1 LPFAFCLS
9 TLPACR
15 QPAPIPSG
23 TPAITIHQTSGSQPA
38 YIDVAGLSSAELSA
52 LRSAQLSAADWQS
65 LLKVTVGDTAAEPLP
80 PVQGRYAA
88 TDSSLTFTP
97 LFPFDPG
104 RSYQVAFDPA
114 RLPRPR
120 PIAVVT
126 TVVRLAAI
134 ESRPVTRVTA
144 VYPSSDI
151 LPENTLRLYIE
162 FSAPMG
168 NRGAENVV
176 RLLDER
182 EREVPIPFLP
192 VQADFWNADHTRYT
206 LFFDPG
212 RVKQGIL
219 PNEQLGRPLEV
230 GQRYTLV
237 ISADW
242 QDAQGQPL
250 VAAYRRPFRVGP
262 AAARALTMADWRIA
276 PPAARTRDPLVVTF
290 PTPLDH
296 GLLAR
301 AVGVEDDGG
310 RTIEGDVS
318 LEAADT
324 RWAFRPR
331 APWIAGAYRL
341 VVLSILEDPAGNR
354 IGRAFEVDMTRPT
367 GDPPPDAYRTPFKIV
382 EPGF

>member
-1 LPFAFCLS
+1 VRDARF
-9 TLPACR
+9 
-15 QPAPIPSG
+15 G
-23 TPAITIHQTSGSQPA
+23 
-38 YIDVAGLSSAELSA
+38 
-52 LRSAQLSAADWQS
+52 AADWQS
-65 LLKVTVGDTAAEPLP
+65 LLKVTVGDTAAESLP
-80 PVQGRYAA
+80 PVQGRYAV
-88 TDSSLTFTP
+88 TDSALTFTP

-104 RSYQVAFDPA
+104 RSYRVAFDPA

-126 TVVRLAAI
+126 SVVRLPAI
-134 ESRPVTRVTA
+134 ESQPTTTVTA
-144 VYPSSDI
+144 VYPSADV

-168 NRGAENVV
+168 NGGAQNVV

-182 EREVPIPFLP
+182 GREVPIPFLP
-192 VQADFWNADHTRYT
+192 VQADFWNGDHTRYT

-219 PNEQLGRPLEV
+219 PNEELGRPLQA
-230 GQRYTLV
+230 GHRYTLE

-242 QDAQGQPL
+242 HDAQGQPL

-262 AAARALTMADWRIA
+262 ADARPLTMASWRIT
-276 PPAARTRDPLVVTF
+276 PPAARTRDPLIVTF
-290 PTPLDH
+290 PAPLDH

-301 AVGVEDDGG
+301 AVGVEDGG
-310 RTIEGDVS
+310 SRTIEGDVS

-331 APWIAGAYRL
+331 SAWSAGEYRL
-341 VVLSILEDPAGNR
+341 VALSILEDPAGNR
-354 IGRAFEVDMTRPT
+354 IGRAFEVDMTRPPA
-367 GDPPPDAYRTPFKIV
+367 DPPPDAYRAAFKIV

>member
-1 LPFAFCLS
+1 VLTFCL
-9 TLPACR
+9 LPLTACR
-15 QPAPIPSG
+15 QSAPIPSG
-23 TPAITIHQTSGSQPA
+23 APTITIHQASGAQPA
-38 YIDVAGLSSAELSA
+38 YVDVAGLSSVELSG
-52 LRSAQLSAADWQS
+52 LRDAHFSAADWQS
-65 LLKVTVGDTAAEPLP
+65 LLKITVGDTSADSLP

-114 RLPRPR
+114 RLPHPR

-126 TVVRLAAI
+126 RVVRLVAI
-134 ESRPVTRVTA
+134 ERRPVTTVTA
-144 VYPSSDI
+144 VYPSIDV

-168 NRGAENVV
+168 NRGALNVV

-182 EREVPIPFLP
+182 GREVPIPFLP
-192 VQADFWNADHTRYT
+192 VQADFWNTDHTRYT

-219 PNEQLGRPLEV
+219 PNEQLGRPLQA
-230 GQRYTLV
+230 GHRYTLE

-262 AAARALTMADWRIA
+262 ADARPLTMASWRIGA
-276 PPAARTRDPLVVTF
+276 PAARTRDPLVVTF
-290 PTPLDH
+290 PAPLDH

-301 AVGVEDDGG
+301 AVGVEDGGG

-324 RWAFRPR
+324 RWSFRPR
-331 APWIAGAYRL
+331 SAWSAGEYRL
-341 VVLSILEDPAGNR
+341 VALPILEDPAGNR
-354 IGRAFEVDMTRPT
+354 IGRAFEVDMTRAG
-367 GDPPPDAYRTPFKIV
+367 GDPPPDAYRTTLKIV